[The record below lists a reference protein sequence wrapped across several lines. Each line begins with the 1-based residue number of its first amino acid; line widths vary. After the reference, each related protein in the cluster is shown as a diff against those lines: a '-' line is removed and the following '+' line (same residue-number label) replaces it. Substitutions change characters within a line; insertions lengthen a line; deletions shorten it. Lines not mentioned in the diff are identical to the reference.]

1 VKGKPVHALAEGLA
15 MSRRSTLR
23 GFAALASLVLVAV
36 LPGAATAAPRVPPPL
51 PFVSQLDL
59 SCYRTEGY
67 KPPPTAV
74 TLKQL
79 NPVLAELPIET
90 VKLGERQ
97 QLCVPV
103 AKNGVIPPP
112 GILDYVR
119 WVDLSCY
126 RIEGRA
132 VNFPLTLSQLNPV
145 VQRLG
150 IQDAPVTMLSPEQLC
165 VPVAK
170 NGVLPPPE
178 ILSVVRHID
187 LACYALRVLGIPGRP
202 FPLTLGHLN
211 PVLADRPKV
220 DVKVGNARQL
230 CVPVAKSGDKIP
242 PEVLRTVQWLDL
254 AKYDVTTG
262 PSVVGPVT
270 LKLTHLNPVLAHLPG
285 EEVVLTEPAQ
295 LGLPVAKNGKIPP
308 RD

>member
-1 VKGKPVHALAEGLA
+1 

-23 GFAALASLVLVAV
+23 CFAALASLLLVAI
-36 LPGAATAAPRVPPPL
+36 LPGAATAAPGAPPPL

-67 KPPPTAV
+67 KPPPV
-74 TLKQL
+74 ELTLTHL
-79 NPVLAELPIET
+79 NPVLAKLPSET
-90 VKLGERQ
+90 VKLGERH

-103 AKNGVIPPP
+103 AKNGVSPPP

-126 RIEGRA
+126 RIESRA
-132 VNFPLTLSQLNPV
+132 VDFPLTLSHLNPV
-145 VQRLG
+145 VQKLG
-150 IQDAPVTMLSPEQLC
+150 IQDSHVTMLSPEQLC

-170 NGVLPPPE
+170 NGELPPPE
-178 ILSVVRHID
+178 ILSFVRHID
-187 LACYALRVLGIPGRP
+187 LECYALRVLGIPTIP

-230 CVPVAKSGDKIP
+230 CVPVAKRGDEIP
-242 PEVLRTVQWLDL
+242 PEVLGTLRWLDL
-254 AKYDVTTG
+254 AKADVSTG

-270 LKLTHLNPVLAHLPG
+270 LKLTHLNPVLARLPG
-285 EEVVLTEPAQ
+285 EEVVLTEPTQ
-295 LGLPVAKNGKIPP
+295 LGLPVAKNGKVPP
-308 RD
+308 GK

>member
-1 VKGKPVHALAEGLA
+1 
-15 MSRRSTLR
+15 MSRRSILR
-23 GFAALASLVLVAV
+23 GFAALASLLLVAV
-36 LPGAATAAPRVPPPL
+36 LPGAAAAAPAVPPPL

-79 NPVLAELPIET
+79 NPVLAGLPIET
-90 VKLGERQ
+90 VKLGEREQ
-97 QLCVPV
+97 FCVPV
-103 AKNGVIPPP
+103 AKNGAIPPP
-112 GILDYVR
+112 WILDYVR

-126 RIEGRA
+126 RIAGAA

-145 VQRLG
+145 VRKLG

-178 ILSVVRHID
+178 ILSFVRHID
-187 LACYALRVLGIPGRP
+187 LECYALRVLGIPGRP

-211 PVLADRPKV
+211 PVLADRPKAE
-220 DVKVGNARQL
+220 VKVGNARQL
-230 CVPVAKSGDKIP
+230 CVPVSKGGDEVTR
-242 PEVLRTVQWLDL
+242 EVLATVQWLDL
-254 AKYDVTTG
+254 AKYDVATG
-262 PSVVGPVT
+262 PSVIGPVT
-270 LKLTHLNPVLAHLPG
+270 LKLSHLNPVLAHLPS
-285 EEVVLTEPAQ
+285 EQVTITEPTQ

-308 RD
+308 GE

>member
-1 VKGKPVHALAEGLA
+1 
-15 MSRRSTLR
+15 MSRRSILR
-23 GFAALASLVLVAV
+23 GFAALASLLLVAV
-36 LPGAATAAPRVPPPL
+36 LPGAATAAPAVPPPL

-74 TLKQL
+74 TLSHL
-79 NPVLAELPIET
+79 NPVLAGLPAET
-90 VKLGERQ
+90 VKLGAREQ
-97 QLCVPV
+97 FCVPV

-112 GILDYVR
+112 GIVDFVR

-126 RIEGRA
+126 RIEGGARN
-132 VNFPLTLSQLNPV
+132 VPLTLSQLNPV
-145 VQRLG
+145 VRKLG
-150 IQDAPVTMLSPEQLC
+150 IQDAQVTLLSPEQLC

-178 ILSVVRHID
+178 ILSFVRHVD
-187 LACYALRVLGIPGRP
+187 LECYALRVLGIPGRV

-211 PVLADRPKV
+211 PVLADRPKT

-230 CVPVAKSGDKIP
+230 CVPVAKRGDEIP
-242 PEVLRTVQWLDL
+242 REVLDTLQWLDL
-254 AKYDVTTG
+254 AKYDVATG
-262 PSVVGPVT
+262 PSVIGPVT

-285 EEVVLTEPAQ
+285 EEVTITEPVQ
-295 LGLPVAKNGKIPP
+295 LGLPVAKNGRIPP

>member
-1 VKGKPVHALAEGLA
+1 
-15 MSRRSTLR
+15 MSRRTTPR
-23 GFAALASLVLVAV
+23 WFAAAASLLLVAV
-36 LPGAATAAPRVPPPL
+36 LPGAATAAPGVPPPL

-67 KPPPTAV
+67 KPPPTTV
-74 TLKQL
+74 TLKHL
-79 NPVLAELPIET
+79 NPVLAELPPEK
-90 VKLGERQ
+90 VELGARE

-103 AKNGVIPPP
+103 AKNGAIPPP

-132 VNFPLTLSQLNPV
+132 ADFPLTLSQLNPV
-145 VQRLG
+145 VRKLG

-170 NGVLPPPE
+170 NGELPPPE
-178 ILSVVRHID
+178 ILSFVRHID
-187 LACYALRVLGIPGRP
+187 LECYALRVLGIPGRP

-211 PVLADRPKV
+211 PVLADRPKT

-230 CVPVAKSGDKIP
+230 CVPVTKGGDEVTR
-242 PEVLRTVQWLDL
+242 EVLDTVQWLDL

-262 PSVVGPVT
+262 PSVIGPVT

-285 EEVVLTEPAQ
+285 EQVVLTEPTQ
-295 LGLPVAKNGKIPP
+295 LGLPVAKNGKLPP
-308 RD
+308 SD

>member
-1 VKGKPVHALAEGLA
+1 

-23 GFAALASLVLVAV
+23 CFAALASLLLVAV
-36 LPGAATAAPRVPPPL
+36 LPGAATAAAGAPPPL

-67 KPPPTAV
+67 KPPPTEL
-74 TLKQL
+74 TLKHL
-79 NPVLAELPIET
+79 NPVLGNLPVET

-103 AKNGVIPPP
+103 AKNGAIPPP
-112 GILDYVR
+112 GIVDYVR

-126 RIEGRA
+126 RIEGRT
-132 VNFPLTLSQLNPV
+132 VDFPLTLSHLNPV
-145 VQRLG
+145 VQKLG
-150 IQDAPVTMLSPEQLC
+150 IQDLHVTMLSPEQLC

-170 NGVLPPPE
+170 NGKLPPPE
-178 ILSVVRHID
+178 ILSFVRHID
-187 LACYALRVLGIPGRP
+187 LACYTLRVLGIPTIP

-230 CVPVAKSGDKIP
+230 CVPVAKRGDEIP
-242 PEVLRTVQWLDL
+242 PEVLGTVQWLDL
-254 AKYDVTTG
+254 AKADISTA

-270 LKLTHLNPVLAHLPG
+270 LKLTHLNPVLSHFPSEAA
-285 EEVVLTEPAQ
+285 VITEPVQ

-308 RD
+308 RE

>member
-1 VKGKPVHALAEGLA
+1 

-23 GFAALASLVLVAV
+23 CFAALASLLLVAV
-36 LPGAATAAPRVPPPL
+36 LPGAATAAPGAPPPL

-59 SCYRTEGY
+59 SCYKTEGY
-67 KPPPTAV
+67 KPPSV
-74 TLKQL
+74 ELTLKHL
-79 NPVLAELPIET
+79 NPVLGNLPVET

-112 GILDYVR
+112 GIIDFVR

-126 RIEGRA
+126 RIEGRT
-132 VNFPLTLSQLNPV
+132 VDFPLTLSHLNPV
-145 VQRLG
+145 VQKLG
-150 IQDAPVTMLSPEQLC
+150 IQDSHVTMLSPEQLC
-165 VPVAK
+165 VPVEK
-170 NGVLPPPE
+170 NGKLPPPE
-178 ILSVVRHID
+178 ILSFVRHID
-187 LACYALRVLGIPGRP
+187 LECYALRVLGIPTIP

-211 PVLADRPKV
+211 PVLADRPKT

-230 CVPVAKSGDKIP
+230 CVPVAKRGDEIP
-242 PEVLRTVQWLDL
+242 PEVLGTVQWLDL
-254 AKYDVTTG
+254 AKADVSTA

-270 LKLTHLNPVLAHLPG
+270 LKLTHLNPVLAHLPS
-285 EEVVLTEPAQ
+285 EAAVITEPVQ

-308 RD
+308 RE

>member
-1 VKGKPVHALAEGLA
+1 
-15 MSRRSTLR
+15 M
-23 GFAALASLVLVAV
+23 LVAV
-36 LPGAATAAPRVPPPL
+36 LPGAATAAPGAPPPL

-67 KPPPTAV
+67 KPPPAEL
-74 TLKQL
+74 TLKHL
-79 NPVLAELPIET
+79 NPVLAKLPMET

-103 AKNGVIPPP
+103 AKNGEIPPP
-112 GILDYVR
+112 GIVDFVR

-126 RIEGRA
+126 RIEGGA
-132 VNFPLTLSQLNPV
+132 VNFPLTLSHLNPV
-145 VQRLG
+145 VRKLG
-150 IQDAPVTMLSPEQLC
+150 IQDAHVTMLSPEQLC

-178 ILSVVRHID
+178 VLSFVRHID
-187 LACYALRVLGIPGRP
+187 LECYALRVLGIPAVP

-230 CVPVAKSGDKIP
+230 CVPVAKRGDEIP
-242 PEVLRTVQWLDL
+242 PEVLDTLQWLDL

-270 LKLTHLNPVLAHLPG
+270 LKLTHLNPVLARLPS
-285 EEVVLTEPAQ
+285 EEAVITEPAQ

-308 RD
+308 G

>member
-1 VKGKPVHALAEGLA
+1 
-15 MSRRSTLR
+15 MSRRSVLR
-23 GFAALASLVLVAV
+23 GFAVLASLVLVTT
-36 LPGAATAAPRVPPPL
+36 LPGAATAAQAAPPPL

-59 SCYRTEGY
+59 SCYRAEGY

-74 TLKQL
+74 TLKHL
-79 NPVLAELPIET
+79 NPVLADLPVET

-97 QLCVPV
+97 QFCVPV

-112 GILDYVR
+112 GILDFVR

-126 RIEGRA
+126 RIEGGARN
-132 VNFPLTLSQLNPV
+132 VPLTLSQLNPV

-178 ILSVVRHID
+178 ILSFVRHID
-187 LACYALRVLGIPGRP
+187 LECYALRVLGIPGRP

-211 PVLADRPKV
+211 PVLADRPKAEV
-220 DVKVGNARQL
+220 QVGNARQL
-230 CVPVAKSGDKIP
+230 CVPVSKRGDEIP
-242 PEVLRTVQWLDL
+242 REVLNTVQWLDL
-254 AKYDVTTG
+254 AKYDVRTG
-262 PSVVGPVT
+262 PSVIGPVT
-270 LKLTHLNPVLAHLPG
+270 LKLTHLNPVLAGLPS
-285 EEVVLTEPAQ
+285 EQVTITEPTQ

-308 RD
+308 RE

>member
-1 VKGKPVHALAEGLA
+1 

-23 GFAALASLVLVAV
+23 GFAASASLTLVAV
-36 LPGAATAAPRVPPPL
+36 LPGAATAAPAVPPPL

-74 TLKQL
+74 TLQHL
-79 NPVLAELPIET
+79 NPVLAELPPET
-90 VKLGERQ
+90 VELGARE

-103 AKNGVIPPP
+103 AKNGAIPPP
-112 GILDYVR
+112 GILDYAR
-119 WVDLSCY
+119 WVDLACY
-126 RIEGRA
+126 RIEGGARN
-132 VNFPLTLSQLNPV
+132 VPLTLSQLNPV

-170 NGVLPPPE
+170 NGELPPPE
-178 ILSVVRHID
+178 ILSFARHID
-187 LACYALRVLGIPGRP
+187 LECYALRVLGIPGRP

-211 PVLADRPKV
+211 PVLADRPKTEV
-220 DVKVGNARQL
+220 RVGDARQL
-230 CVPVAKSGDKIP
+230 CVPVAKRGDEIP
-242 PEVLRTVQWLDL
+242 REVLGTVRWLDL
-254 AKYDVTTG
+254 AKYDVATG
-262 PSVVGPVT
+262 PSVIGPVA
-270 LKLTHLNPVLAHLPG
+270 LKLTHLDPVLAHLPG
-285 EEVVLTEPAQ
+285 EEVILTEPAQ
-295 LGLPVAKNGKIPP
+295 LGLPVAKNGRIPP